1 MIDPLQT
8 GVYLGCLVLFL
19 ATAFHVV
26 RGWRPTDWLVGGL
39 AVLELALLVQ
49 LVAGIVLLAGDGS
62 ADGGAVTFVG
72 YLIGILLVLPAGLA
86 WALGE
91 PSRAG
96 TAVLLLA
103 LGVVAFLELRLDQIW
118 SGV

>member
-19 ATAFHVV
+19 ATVFHVV
-26 RGWRPTDWLVGGL
+26 RAWRPSDWLVGGL
-39 AVLELALLVQ
+39 AVLELALLAQ
-49 LVAGIVLLAGDGS
+49 LVAGIVLLAGDQS
-62 ADGGAVTFVG
+62 PEGGAVAFVG

-96 TAVLLLA
+96 TSVLLIA

>member
-1 MIDPLQT
+1 MIDALET
-8 GVYLGCLVLFL
+8 GVYLGCLVLLL
-19 ATAFHVV
+19 ATVLHVV

-39 AVLELALLVQ
+39 VVLELALLVQ

-62 ADGGAVTFVG
+62 AEGGAVTFVG
-72 YLIGILLVLPAGLA
+72 YLIGSLLVLPAGLA

-96 TAVLLLA
+96 TAVLLIALA
-103 LGVVAFLELRLDQIW
+103 VVAFLELRLDQIW

>member
-8 GVYLGCLVLFL
+8 GVYLGCLVLLL

-49 LVAGIVLLAGDGS
+49 LVAGIVLLAGDG
-62 ADGGAVTFVG
+62 GAGVSGVTFVG
-72 YLIGILLVLPAGLA
+72 YLIGSLLVLPAGLA

-96 TAVLLLA
+96 TAVLLIALA
-103 LGVVAFLELRLDQIW
+103 VVAFLELRLDQIW